1 VTEPTDPRKLVSE
14 FLGTGFLVLGVVGSG
29 IMAERLSDDV
39 GLQLLEN
46 AIATAGILLALI
58 LALGPVSGAHFN
70 PVVSIAEWANH
81 TLSSSA
87 LVAFIASQFLG
98 GIAGA
103 MGANYLFGLA
113 PINVSTKDRS
123 GFEMIPSE
131 MLATF
136 GLMLVIYG
144 VVTAGRPTLAA
155 LTVAGYIGAAYW
167 FTPSTSFANPAV
179 TVARTLSNTFAGID
193 PTYAIRFVI
202 AQLAGAAIAIP
213 LLRWLFANNS
223 PTMDQS

>member
-1 VTEPTDPRKLVSE
+1 MTEPTDPRKLVSE

-87 LVAFIASQFLG
+87 LAAFIASQFLG

-103 MGANYLFGLA
+103 MTANYLFGLD

-202 AQLAGAAIAIP
+202 AQLAGAGIAIP

-223 PTMDQS
+223 PTVDQS